1 MEPEDRIPPLQP
13 VEPVERVDQVDRV
26 EYVRPGERVVSTARY
41 ETLPP
46 WYRAERIIYFILG
59 IVETFLVI
67 RLILKLL
74 AASLLTSPALASK
87 PPRYAFTSLDFAGAT
102 STRSF
107 NVCFAAVQ
115 RITGVRARTGCARK
129 SASIVQPRASC
140 PNIRSRMTGSG
151 P

>member
-41 ETLPP
+41 ETVPP

-74 AASLLTSPALASK
+74 AANPDAGFSRLIYGVTNPLVAPFQGVF
-87 PPRYAFTSLDFAGAT
+87 PDAGARDGT
-102 STRSF
+102 LEL
-107 NVCFAAVQ
+107 AALLAIIVYALLAWFIVKLVELP
-115 RITGVRARTGCARK
+115 RRRTPTPT
-129 SASIVQPRASC
+129 V
-140 PNIRSRMTGSG
+140 
-151 P
+151 